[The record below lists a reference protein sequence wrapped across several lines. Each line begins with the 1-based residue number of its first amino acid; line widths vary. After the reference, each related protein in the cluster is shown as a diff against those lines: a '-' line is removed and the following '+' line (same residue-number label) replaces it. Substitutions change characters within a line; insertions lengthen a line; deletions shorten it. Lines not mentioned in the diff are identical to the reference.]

1 MKVRLNEMD
10 VMESATAMQTIT
22 NALVSG
28 FTSIVNDIMT
38 GIGNVLPVVLPV
50 FGALMLIGIILSLVK
65 KFKKG

>member
-1 MKVRLNEMD
+1 MN

>member
-1 MKVRLNEMD
+1 MN

-28 FTSIVNDIMT
+28 FTTIVNDIMT

>member
-1 MKVRLNEMD
+1 MD

>member
-1 MKVRLNEMD
+1 MG